1 MDIRVGL
8 SFLEDLDTN
17 NSVPR
22 LTFNKYNI
30 IYFLTQELLHLE
42 KYFLLKIV

>member
-1 MDIRVGL
+1 MDIRIGL

-17 NSVPR
+17 NSVSR

-30 IYFLTQELLHLE
+30 IYTFSHKSYYIE
-42 KYFLLKIV
+42 KSISYWR